1 MKNSF
6 LENLNQ
12 GVLGL
17 KPYEPGLPLEQT
29 QKKLGLEKV
38 IKLASNENPLGPS
51 PKALDLLKGQL
62 NSFSSDLNRYPDGNA
77 YDLKEAISKKYSV
90 DMNQITIGNGSNDLI
105 EFVSRCFLGEGKKA
119 IYSQHGFA
127 IYPLAIKSTGAVPI
141 KSKAKNWGH
150 DLELMKDLVDDKTK
164 LIFIASPN
172 NPTGTAKTLQEIKDF
187 LNNLPE
193 DILVFLDQAYFE
205 YIEGTEFDIPFSLID
220 DYPNLVIS
228 RSFSKAHGLAA
239 LRLGFCISN
248 PELSNYLNRVR
259 QPFNANSLALNLGKI
274 ALSDQEHIDKSV
286 KINSSGME
294 RVKMAFDSFNY
305 SYIESWGNF
314 ISFDSKQD
322 SDEAFQYFLKK
333 GVILRSLKV
342 YEMPQHLRVS
352 IGTEEEMDFFL
363 KVLEEYEKDLS
374 KK

>member
-1 MKNSF
+1 MKNLF

-172 NPTGTAKTLQEIKDF
+172 NPTGTAKTLKEIKDF

-314 ISFDSKQD
+314 ISFDAKQD

>member
-6 LENLNQ
+6 LKNLNQ

-17 KPYEPGLPLEQT
+17 KPYEPGLPLEHT
-29 QKKLGLEKV
+29 QKKLGLEKM
-38 IKLASNENPLGPS
+38 IKLASNENPFGPS

-77 YDLKEAISKKYSV
+77 FDLKEAISKKYSV
-90 DMNQITIGNGSNDLI
+90 DISQITIGNGSNDLI

-127 IYPLAIKSTGAVPI
+127 IYPLAIKSTGAIPI

-150 DLELMKDLVDDKTK
+150 DLELMTDLVDDKTK

-187 LNNLPE
+187 LKNLPE

-220 DYPNLVIS
+220 DHSNLVIS

-248 PELSNYLNRVR
+248 PELSDYLNRVR
-259 QPFNANSLALNLGKI
+259 QPFNTNSLALDLGKI

-286 KINSSGME
+286 MINSSGME
-294 RVKMAFDSFNY
+294 RVKRALNSFNY
-305 SYIESWGNF
+305 RYIESWGNF
-314 ISFDSKQD
+314 ISFDAKQD
-322 SDEAFQYFLKK
+322 SDVAFQYFLKK

-363 KVLEEYEKDLS
+363 KVFEEYEKDFS

>member
-205 YIEGTEFDIPFSLID
+205 YIEGTDFDIPFSLID

-248 PELSNYLNRVR
+248 PELSDYLNRVR

-286 KINSSGME
+286 KINSSGMD

-314 ISFDSKQD
+314 ISFDAKQD

>member
-6 LENLNQ
+6 LENLNS

-17 KPYEPGLPLEQT
+17 KPYEPGLPLEHT
-29 QKKLGLEKV
+29 QKKLGLKKM

-51 PKALDLLKGQL
+51 PKALDLLQGKL
-62 NSFSSDLNRYPDGNA
+62 NSFSSELNRYPDGNA
-77 YDLKEAISKKYSV
+77 YDLKEAISKKY
-90 DMNQITIGNGSNDLI
+90 DIDINQITVGNGSNDLI

-127 IYPLAIKSTGAVPI
+127 IYPLAIKATGAIPV

-150 DLELMKDLVDDKTK
+150 DLELMSDLVDEKTK
-164 LIFIASPN
+164 IVFIASPN
-172 NPTGTAKTLQEIKDF
+172 NPTGTAKTLKEIKDF
-187 LNNLPE
+187 LENLSN

-205 YIEGTEFDIPFSLID
+205 YIESTEFDIPFSLIKNH
-220 DYPNLVIS
+220 PNLVIS

-239 LRLGFCISN
+239 LRLGFCVSN
-248 PELSNYLNRVR
+248 PDLSDYLNRVR
-259 QPFNANSLALNLGKI
+259 QPFNANSLALDLGKI
-274 ALSDQEHIDKSV
+274 ALTDQEHISKSV

-294 RVKMAFDSFNY
+294 RVKNAFIKFDYNF
-305 SYIESWGNF
+305 IESWGNF
-314 ISFDSKQD
+314 ISFDAKQD
-322 SDEAFQYFLKK
+322 SDTAFQYFLEK

-363 KVLEEYEKDLS
+363 QVLEDYEKDLS

>member
-6 LENLNQ
+6 LENLNS

-17 KPYEPGLPLEQT
+17 KPYEPGLPLEHT
-29 QKKLGLEKV
+29 QKKLGLEKM

-51 PKALDLLKGQL
+51 PKALDLLQGKL
-62 NSFSSDLNRYPDGNA
+62 NSFSSELNRYPDGNA
-77 YDLKEAISKKYSV
+77 YDLKEAISKKYDIDV
-90 DMNQITIGNGSNDLI
+90 NQITIGNGSNDLI

-127 IYPLAIKSTGAVPI
+127 IYPLAIKATGAIPV

-150 DLELMKDLVDDKTK
+150 DLDLMSDLVDEKTK
-164 LIFIASPN
+164 IVFIASPN
-172 NPTGTAKTLQEIKDF
+172 NPTGTAKTFREIKDF
-187 LNNLPE
+187 LENLSN

-205 YIEGTEFDIPFSLID
+205 YIESTEFDIPFSLIKD
-220 DYPNLVIS
+220 HPNLVIS

-239 LRLGFCISN
+239 LRLGFCVSN
-248 PELSNYLNRVR
+248 PDLSDYLNRVR
-259 QPFNANSLALNLGKI
+259 QPFNANSLALDLGKI
-274 ALSDQEHIDKSV
+274 ALTDQEHISKSV
-286 KINSSGME
+286 KINSFGME
-294 RVKMAFDSFNY
+294 RVKNAFIKFDYNF
-305 SYIESWGNF
+305 IESWGNF
-314 ISFDSKQD
+314 ISFDAKQD
-322 SDEAFQYFLKK
+322 SDTAFQYFLEK

-342 YEMPQHLRVS
+342 YEMPHHLRVS

-363 KVLEEYEKDLS
+363 QVLEDYEKDLS

>member
-1 MKNSF
+1 MKNLF

-248 PELSNYLNRVR
+248 PELSDYLNRVR
-259 QPFNANSLALNLGKI
+259 QPFNANSLALDLGKI

-305 SYIESWGNF
+305 RYIESWGNF
-314 ISFDSKQD
+314 ISFDAKQD

>member
-1 MKNSF
+1 MKNLF

-62 NSFSSDLNRYPDGNA
+62 TSFSSDLNRYPDGNA

-248 PELSNYLNRVR
+248 PELSDYLNRVR
-259 QPFNANSLALNLGKI
+259 QPFNANSLALDLGKI

-294 RVKMAFDSFNY
+294 RVKTAFDSFNY

-314 ISFDSKQD
+314 ISFDAKQD
-322 SDEAFQYFLKK
+322 SDNAFQYFLKK

>member
-1 MKNSF
+1 MKNLF

-314 ISFDSKQD
+314 ISFDAKQD

>member
-6 LENLNQ
+6 LENLNS

-17 KPYEPGLPLEQT
+17 KPYEPGLPLEHT
-29 QKKLGLEKV
+29 QKKLGLEKM

-51 PKALDLLKGQL
+51 PKALDLLQGKL
-62 NSFSSDLNRYPDGNA
+62 NSFSSELNRYPDGNA
-77 YDLKEAISKKYSV
+77 YDLKEAISKKY
-90 DMNQITIGNGSNDLI
+90 DIDINQITIGNGSNDLI

-127 IYPLAIKSTGAVPI
+127 IYPLAIKATGAIPV

-150 DLELMKDLVDDKTK
+150 DLDLMLDLVDEKTK
-164 LIFIASPN
+164 IVFIASPN
-172 NPTGTAKTLQEIKDF
+172 NPTGTAKTLKEIKDF
-187 LNNLPE
+187 LENLSN

-205 YIEGTEFDIPFSLID
+205 YIESTEFDIPFSLIKD
-220 DYPNLVIS
+220 HPNLVIS

-239 LRLGFCISN
+239 LRLGFCVSN
-248 PELSNYLNRVR
+248 PDLSDYLNRVR
-259 QPFNANSLALNLGKI
+259 QPFNANSLALDLGKI
-274 ALSDQEHIDKSV
+274 ALTDQEHISKSV

-294 RVKMAFDSFNY
+294 RVKNAFIKFDYNF
-305 SYIESWGNF
+305 IESWGNF
-314 ISFDSKQD
+314 ISFDAKQD
-322 SDEAFQYFLKK
+322 SDTAFQYFLEK

-363 KVLEEYEKDLS
+363 QVLEDYEKDLS

>member
-6 LENLNQ
+6 LENLNS

-17 KPYEPGLPLEQT
+17 KPYEPGLPLEHT
-29 QKKLGLEKV
+29 QKKLGLEKM

-51 PKALDLLKGQL
+51 PKALDLLQGKL
-62 NSFSSDLNRYPDGNA
+62 NSFSSELNRYPDGNA
-77 YDLKEAISKKYSV
+77 YDLKEAISKKY
-90 DMNQITIGNGSNDLI
+90 DIDINQITIGNGSNDLI

-127 IYPLAIKSTGAVPI
+127 IYPLAIKATGAIPV

-150 DLELMKDLVDDKTK
+150 DLELMSDLVDEKTK
-164 LIFIASPN
+164 IVFIASPN
-172 NPTGTAKTLQEIKDF
+172 NPTGTAKTLKEIKDF
-187 LNNLPE
+187 LENLSN

-205 YIEGTEFDIPFSLID
+205 YIESTEFDIPFSLIKNH
-220 DYPNLVIS
+220 PNLVIS

-239 LRLGFCISN
+239 LRLGFCVSN
-248 PELSNYLNRVR
+248 PDLSDYLNRVR
-259 QPFNANSLALNLGKI
+259 QPFNANSLALDLGKI
-274 ALSDQEHIDKSV
+274 ALTDQEHISKSV

-294 RVKMAFDSFNY
+294 RVKNAFIKFDYNF
-305 SYIESWGNF
+305 IESWGNF
-314 ISFDSKQD
+314 ISFDAKQD
-322 SDEAFQYFLKK
+322 SDTAFQYFLEK

-363 KVLEEYEKDLS
+363 QVLEDYEKDLS

>member
-6 LENLNQ
+6 LENLNS

-17 KPYEPGLPLEQT
+17 KPYEPGLPLEHT
-29 QKKLGLEKV
+29 QKKLGLKKM

-51 PKALDLLKGQL
+51 PKALDLLQGKL
-62 NSFSSDLNRYPDGNA
+62 NSFSSELNRYPDGNA
-77 YDLKEAISKKYSV
+77 YDLKEAISKKY
-90 DMNQITIGNGSNDLI
+90 DIDINQITVGNGSNDLI

-127 IYPLAIKSTGAVPI
+127 IYPLAIKATGAIPV

-150 DLELMKDLVDDKTK
+150 DLELMSDLVDEKTK
-164 LIFIASPN
+164 IVFIASPN
-172 NPTGTAKTLQEIKDF
+172 NPTGTAKTLKEIKDF
-187 LNNLPE
+187 LENLSN

-205 YIEGTEFDIPFSLID
+205 YIESTEFDIPFSLIKNH
-220 DYPNLVIS
+220 PNLVIS

-239 LRLGFCISN
+239 LRLGFCVSN
-248 PELSNYLNRVR
+248 PDLSNYLNRVR
-259 QPFNANSLALNLGKI
+259 QPFNANSLALDLGKI
-274 ALSDQEHIDKSV
+274 ALTDQEHISKSV

-294 RVKMAFDSFNY
+294 RVKNAFIKFDYNF
-305 SYIESWGNF
+305 IESWGNF
-314 ISFDSKQD
+314 ISFDAKQD
-322 SDEAFQYFLKK
+322 SDTAFQYFLEK

-352 IGTEEEMDFFL
+352 IGTEDEMDFFL
-363 KVLEEYEKDLS
+363 QVLEDYEKDLS

>member
-17 KPYEPGLPLEQT
+17 QAYEPGLPLEHT
-29 QKKLGLEKV
+29 QKKLGLEKM

-51 PKALDLLKGQL
+51 PKALDLLQVKM
-62 NSFSSDLNRYPDGNA
+62 NSFSSELNRYPDGNA
-77 YDLKEAISKKYSV
+77 YDLKEAISKKYNV
-90 DMNQITIGNGSNDLI
+90 DLNQITIGNGSNDLI

-127 IYPLAIKSTGAVPI
+127 IYPLAIKATGAIPI

-150 DLELMKDLVDDKTK
+150 DLELMSNLIDDKTK
-164 LIFIASPN
+164 LVFIASPN
-172 NPTGTAKTLQEIKDF
+172 NPTGTAKTLTEIKDF
-187 LNNLPE
+187 LDNLSD

-205 YIEGTEFDIPFSLID
+205 YIEGSEFDIPFSLISD
-220 DYPNLVIS
+220 HPNLVIS

-239 LRLGFCISN
+239 LRLGFCVSN
-248 PELSNYLNRVR
+248 PELSDYLNRVR
-259 QPFNANSLALNLGKI
+259 QPFNANSLALDLGKI
-274 ALSDQEHIDKSV
+274 ALADQEHISKSI
-286 KINSSGME
+286 KINSDGMDK
-294 RVKMAFDSFNY
+294 VKKAFANLNY
-305 SYIESWGNF
+305 NFIESWGNF
-314 ISFDSKQD
+314 ISFDAKQD
-322 SDEAFQYFLKK
+322 SDVAFQYFLER

-352 IGTEEEMDFFL
+352 IGTEEEMNFFL
-363 KVLEEYEKDLS
+363 QVLEDYEKDLS

>member
-6 LENLNQ
+6 LENLNS

-17 KPYEPGLPLEQT
+17 KPYEPGLPLEHT
-29 QKKLGLEKV
+29 QKKLGLEKM

-51 PKALDLLKGQL
+51 PKALDLLQGKL
-62 NSFSSDLNRYPDGNA
+62 NSFSSELNRYPDGNA
-77 YDLKEAISKKYSV
+77 YDLKEAISKKY
-90 DMNQITIGNGSNDLI
+90 DIDINQITIGNGSNDLI

-127 IYPLAIKSTGAVPI
+127 IYPLAIKATGAIPV

-150 DLELMKDLVDDKTK
+150 DLELMSDLVDEKTK
-164 LIFIASPN
+164 IVFIASPN
-172 NPTGTAKTLQEIKDF
+172 NPTGTAKTLREIKDF
-187 LNNLPE
+187 LENLSN

-205 YIEGTEFDIPFSLID
+205 YIERTEFDIPFSLIRD
-220 DYPNLVIS
+220 HPNLVIS

-239 LRLGFCISN
+239 LRLGFCVSN
-248 PELSNYLNRVR
+248 PDLSDYLNRVR
-259 QPFNANSLALNLGKI
+259 QPFNANSLALDLGKI
-274 ALSDQEHIDKSV
+274 ALTDQEHISKSV

-294 RVKMAFDSFNY
+294 RVKNAFIKLDYNF
-305 SYIESWGNF
+305 IESWGNF
-314 ISFDSKQD
+314 ISFDAKQD
-322 SDEAFQYFLKK
+322 SDTAFQYFLKK

-363 KVLEEYEKDLS
+363 QVLEDYEKDLS

>member
-6 LENLNQ
+6 LENLNS

-17 KPYEPGLPLEQT
+17 KPYEPGLPLEHT
-29 QKKLGLEKV
+29 QKKLGLEKM

-51 PKALDLLKGQL
+51 PKALDLLQGKL
-62 NSFSSDLNRYPDGNA
+62 NSFSSELNRYPDGNA
-77 YDLKEAISKKYSV
+77 YDLKEAISKKY
-90 DMNQITIGNGSNDLI
+90 DIDINQITIGNGSNDLI

-127 IYPLAIKSTGAVPI
+127 IYPLAIKATGAIPV

-150 DLELMKDLVDDKTK
+150 DLELMSDLVDEETK
-164 LIFIASPN
+164 IVFIASPN
-172 NPTGTAKTLQEIKDF
+172 NPTGTAKTLTEIKDF
-187 LNNLPE
+187 LENLSN

-205 YIEGTEFDIPFSLID
+205 YIESTEFDIPFSLIKD
-220 DYPNLVIS
+220 HPNLVIS

-239 LRLGFCISN
+239 LRLGFCVSN
-248 PELSNYLNRVR
+248 PDLSDYLNRVR
-259 QPFNANSLALNLGKI
+259 QPFNANSLALDLGKI
-274 ALSDQEHIDKSV
+274 ALTDQEHISKSV

-294 RVKMAFDSFNY
+294 RVKKAFIKFDYNF
-305 SYIESWGNF
+305 IESWGNF
-314 ISFDSKQD
+314 ISFDAKQD
-322 SDEAFQYFLKK
+322 SDTAFQYFLEK

-363 KVLEEYEKDLS
+363 QVLEDYEKDLS

>member
-248 PELSNYLNRVR
+248 PELSDYLNRVR
-259 QPFNANSLALNLGKI
+259 QPFNANSLALDLGKI

-286 KINSSGME
+286 KINSSGMD

-314 ISFDSKQD
+314 ISFDAKQD
-322 SDEAFQYFLKK
+322 SDNAFQYFLKK

>member
-29 QKKLGLEKV
+29 QKKLGLKKI

-51 PKALDLLKGQL
+51 PKALDLLQEKM
-62 NSFSSDLNRYPDGNA
+62 NSFSSELNRYPDGNA
-77 YDLKEAISKKYSV
+77 YELKEAISKRYNV
-90 DMNQITIGNGSNDLI
+90 DPNQVTIGNGSNDLI
-105 EFVSRCFLGEGKKA
+105 EFVSRCFLGKGKKA

-127 IYPLAIKSTGAVPI
+127 IYPLAIKATGALPI

-150 DLELMKDLVDDKTK
+150 DLELMSDLIDNKTK
-164 LIFIASPN
+164 VIFIASPN
-172 NPTGTAKTLQEIKDF
+172 NPTGTAKTLSEINDF
-187 LNNLPE
+187 LEDVPE
-193 DILVFLDQAYFE
+193 DILVFLDQAYYE
-205 YIEGTEFDIPFSLID
+205 YIENTEFDIPFSLIN

-239 LRLGFCISN
+239 LRLGFCVSN
-248 PELSNYLNRVR
+248 PELSDYLNRVR
-259 QPFNANSLALNLGKI
+259 QPFNANTLALDLGKV

-286 KINSSGME
+286 KINTFGMD
-294 RVKMAFDSFNY
+294 RLKKTFTNLDYNF
-305 SYIESWGNF
+305 IESWGNF
-314 ISFDSKQD
+314 ISFDAKQD
-322 SDEAFQYFLKK
+322 SDVAFQYFLEK

-363 KVLEEYEKDLS
+363 QVFEDYEKDLS

>member
-1 MKNSF
+1 MKNLF

-314 ISFDSKQD
+314 ISFDAKQD
-322 SDEAFQYFLKK
+322 SDDAFQYFLKK

>member
-17 KPYEPGLPLEQT
+17 KPYEPGLPLEHT
-29 QKKLGLEKV
+29 QKKLGLEKM

-90 DMNQITIGNGSNDLI
+90 DINQITIGNGSNDLI

-127 IYPLAIKSTGAVPI
+127 IYPLAIKSTGAAPI

-150 DLELMKDLVDDKTK
+150 DLELMTDLLDDKTK

-187 LNNLPE
+187 LSNLPE

-248 PELSNYLNRVR
+248 PELSDYLNRVR
-259 QPFNANSLALNLGKI
+259 QPFNANSLALDLGKI
-274 ALSDQEHIDKSV
+274 ALLDQEHIDKSV

-294 RVKMAFDSFNY
+294 RVKTAFDSFNY

-314 ISFDSKQD
+314 ISFDAKQD
-322 SDEAFQYFLKK
+322 SDDAFQYFLKK

>member
-6 LENLNQ
+6 LENLNS

-17 KPYEPGLPLEQT
+17 KPYEPGLPLEHT
-29 QKKLGLEKV
+29 QKKLGLEKM

-51 PKALDLLKGQL
+51 PKALDLLQGKL
-62 NSFSSDLNRYPDGNA
+62 NSFSSELNRYPDGNA
-77 YDLKEAISKKYSV
+77 YDLKEAISKKY
-90 DMNQITIGNGSNDLI
+90 DIDINQITIGNGSNDLI

-127 IYPLAIKSTGAVPI
+127 IYPLAIKATGAIPV

-150 DLELMKDLVDDKTK
+150 DLDLMSDLVDENTK
-164 LIFIASPN
+164 IVFIASPN
-172 NPTGTAKTLQEIKDF
+172 NPTGTAKTLREIKDF
-187 LNNLPE
+187 LESLSN

-205 YIEGTEFDIPFSLID
+205 YIESTEFDIPFSLIKD
-220 DYPNLVIS
+220 HPNLVIS

-239 LRLGFCISN
+239 LRLGFCVSN
-248 PELSNYLNRVR
+248 PDLSDYLNRVR
-259 QPFNANSLALNLGKI
+259 QPFNANSLALDLGKI
-274 ALSDQEHIDKSV
+274 ALTDQEHISKSV

-294 RVKMAFDSFNY
+294 RVKNAFIKLDYNF
-305 SYIESWGNF
+305 IESWGNF
-314 ISFDSKQD
+314 ISFDAKQD
-322 SDEAFQYFLKK
+322 SDTAFQYFLEK

-363 KVLEEYEKDLS
+363 QVLEDYEKDLS

>member
-1 MKNSF
+1 MKNPF

-248 PELSNYLNRVR
+248 PELSDYLNRVR
-259 QPFNANSLALNLGKI
+259 QPFNANSLALDLGKI

-314 ISFDSKQD
+314 ISFDAKQD
-322 SDEAFQYFLKK
+322 SDNAFQYFLKK

>member
-17 KPYEPGLPLEQT
+17 KPYEPGLPLEHT
-29 QKKLGLEKV
+29 QKKLGLKKM

-51 PKALDLLKGQL
+51 PKALDFLKGQL

-90 DMNQITIGNGSNDLI
+90 DINQITIGNGSNDLI

-248 PELSNYLNRVR
+248 PELSDYLNRVR
-259 QPFNANSLALNLGKI
+259 QPFNANSLALDLGKI

-294 RVKMAFDSFNY
+294 RVKTAFDSFNY

-314 ISFDSKQD
+314 ISFDAKQD
-322 SDEAFQYFLKK
+322 SDDAFQYFLKK

-352 IGTEEEMDFFL
+352 IGTEEEIDFFL
-363 KVLEEYEKDLS
+363 KVFDEYEKDFS

>member
-6 LENLNQ
+6 LENLNS

-17 KPYEPGLPLEQT
+17 KPYEPGLPLEHT
-29 QKKLGLEKV
+29 QKKLGLEKM

-51 PKALDLLKGQL
+51 PKALDLLQGKL
-62 NSFSSDLNRYPDGNA
+62 NSFSSELNRYPDGNA
-77 YDLKEAISKKYSV
+77 YDLKEAISKKY
-90 DMNQITIGNGSNDLI
+90 DIDINQITIGNGSNDLI

-127 IYPLAIKSTGAVPI
+127 IYPLAIKATGAIPV

-150 DLELMKDLVDDKTK
+150 DLELMSDLVDEKTK
-164 LIFIASPN
+164 IVFIASPN
-172 NPTGTAKTLQEIKDF
+172 NPTGTAKTLREIKDF
-187 LNNLPE
+187 LENLSN

-205 YIEGTEFDIPFSLID
+205 YIESTEFDIPFSLIKD
-220 DYPNLVIS
+220 HPNLVIS

-239 LRLGFCISN
+239 LRLGFCVSN
-248 PELSNYLNRVR
+248 PDLSDYLNRVR
-259 QPFNANSLALNLGKI
+259 QPFNANSLALDLGKI
-274 ALSDQEHIDKSV
+274 ALTDQEHISKSV

-294 RVKMAFDSFNY
+294 RVKNAFIKFDYNF
-305 SYIESWGNF
+305 IESWGNF
-314 ISFDSKQD
+314 ISFDAKQD
-322 SDEAFQYFLKK
+322 SDTAFQYFLQK
-333 GVILRSLKV
+333 GIILRSLKV

-363 KVLEEYEKDLS
+363 QVLEDYEKDLS

>member
-12 GVLGL
+12 GILGL
-17 KPYEPGLPLEQT
+17 KPYEPGLPLEHT
-29 QKKLGLEKV
+29 QKKLGLEKM

-314 ISFDSKQD
+314 ISFDAKQD
-322 SDEAFQYFLKK
+322 SDDAFQYFLKK

>member
-6 LENLNQ
+6 LENLNS

-17 KPYEPGLPLEQT
+17 KPYEPGLPLEHT
-29 QKKLGLEKV
+29 QKKLGLKKM

-51 PKALDLLKGQL
+51 PKALNLLQGKL
-62 NSFSSDLNRYPDGNA
+62 NSFSSELNRYPDGNA
-77 YDLKEAISKKYSV
+77 YDLKEAISKKY
-90 DMNQITIGNGSNDLI
+90 DIDINQITIGNGSNDLI

-127 IYPLAIKSTGAVPI
+127 IYPLAIKATGAIPV

-150 DLELMKDLVDDKTK
+150 DLELMSDLVDEKTK
-164 LIFIASPN
+164 IVFIASPN
-172 NPTGTAKTLQEIKDF
+172 NPTGTAKTLKEIKDF
-187 LNNLPE
+187 LENLSN

-205 YIEGTEFDIPFSLID
+205 YIESTEFDIPFSLIKD
-220 DYPNLVIS
+220 HPNLVIS

-239 LRLGFCISN
+239 LRLGFCVSN
-248 PELSNYLNRVR
+248 PDLSDYLNRVR
-259 QPFNANSLALNLGKI
+259 QPFNANSLALDLGKI
-274 ALSDQEHIDKSV
+274 ALTDQEHISKSV

-294 RVKMAFDSFNY
+294 RVKNAFIKFDYNF
-305 SYIESWGNF
+305 IESWGNF
-314 ISFDSKQD
+314 ISFDAKQD
-322 SDEAFQYFLKK
+322 SDTAFQYFLEK

-363 KVLEEYEKDLS
+363 QVLEDYEKDLS

>member
-314 ISFDSKQD
+314 ISFDAKQD
-322 SDEAFQYFLKK
+322 SDDAFQYFLKK

>member
-1 MKNSF
+1 MKNPF

-248 PELSNYLNRVR
+248 PELSDYLNRVR
-259 QPFNANSLALNLGKI
+259 QPFNANSLALDLGKI

-286 KINSSGME
+286 KVNSSGME
-294 RVKMAFDSFNY
+294 RVKTAFDSFNY

-314 ISFDSKQD
+314 ISFDAKQD
-322 SDEAFQYFLKK
+322 SDVAFQYFLKK

>member
-6 LENLNQ
+6 LENLNS

-17 KPYEPGLPLEQT
+17 KPYEPGLPLEHT
-29 QKKLGLEKV
+29 QKKLGLEKM

-51 PKALDLLKGQL
+51 PKALDLLQGKL
-62 NSFSSDLNRYPDGNA
+62 NSFSSELNRYPDGNA
-77 YDLKEAISKKYSV
+77 YDLKEAISKKY
-90 DMNQITIGNGSNDLI
+90 DIDINQITIGNGSNDLI

-127 IYPLAIKSTGAVPI
+127 IYPLAIKATGAIPV

-150 DLELMKDLVDDKTK
+150 DLELMSDLVDEETK
-164 LIFIASPN
+164 IVFIASPN
-172 NPTGTAKTLQEIKDF
+172 NPTGTAKTLTEIKDF
-187 LNNLPE
+187 LENLSN

-205 YIEGTEFDIPFSLID
+205 YIESTEFDIPFSLIKD
-220 DYPNLVIS
+220 HPNLVIS

-239 LRLGFCISN
+239 LRLGFCVSN
-248 PELSNYLNRVR
+248 PDLSDYLNRVR
-259 QPFNANSLALNLGKI
+259 QPFNANSLALDLGKI
-274 ALSDQEHIDKSV
+274 ALTDQEHISKSV

-294 RVKMAFDSFNY
+294 RVKNAFIKFDYNF
-305 SYIESWGNF
+305 IESWGNF
-314 ISFDSKQD
+314 ISFDAKQD
-322 SDEAFQYFLKK
+322 SDTAFQYFLEK

-363 KVLEEYEKDLS
+363 QVLEDYEKDLS

>member
-6 LENLNQ
+6 LENLNS

-17 KPYEPGLPLEQT
+17 KPYEPGLPLEHT
-29 QKKLGLEKV
+29 QKKLGLKKM

-51 PKALDLLKGQL
+51 PKALDLLQGKL
-62 NSFSSDLNRYPDGNA
+62 NSFSSELNRYPDGNA
-77 YDLKEAISKKYSV
+77 YDLKEAISKKY
-90 DMNQITIGNGSNDLI
+90 DIDINQITIGNGSNDLI

-127 IYPLAIKSTGAVPI
+127 IYPLAIKATGAIPV

-150 DLELMKDLVDDKTK
+150 DLDLMSDLVDENTK
-164 LIFIASPN
+164 IVFIASPN
-172 NPTGTAKTLQEIKDF
+172 NPTGTAKTLREIKVF
-187 LNNLPE
+187 LESLSN

-205 YIEGTEFDIPFSLID
+205 YIENTEFDIPFSLIKD
-220 DYPNLVIS
+220 HPNLVIS

-239 LRLGFCISN
+239 LRLGFCVSN
-248 PELSNYLNRVR
+248 PDLSDYLNRVR
-259 QPFNANSLALNLGKI
+259 QPFNANSLALDLGKI
-274 ALSDQEHIDKSV
+274 ALTDKEHISKSV
-286 KINSSGME
+286 QINSSGME
-294 RVKMAFDSFNY
+294 RVKNAFIKLDYNF
-305 SYIESWGNF
+305 IESWGNF
-314 ISFDSKQD
+314 ISFDAKQD
-322 SDEAFQYFLKK
+322 SDIAFQYFLEK

-352 IGTEEEMDFFL
+352 IGTEEEMNFFL
-363 KVLEEYEKDLS
+363 QVLEDYEKDLS

>member
-1 MKNSF
+1 MKNLF

-51 PKALDLLKGQL
+51 PKALDLLKGKL

-248 PELSNYLNRVR
+248 PELSDYLNRVR
-259 QPFNANSLALNLGKI
+259 QPFNANSLALDLGKI

-294 RVKMAFDSFNY
+294 RVKTAFDSFNY

-314 ISFDSKQD
+314 ISFDAKQD
-322 SDEAFQYFLKK
+322 SDNAFQYFLKK

>member
-17 KPYEPGLPLEQT
+17 KPYEPGLPLEHT
-29 QKKLGLEKV
+29 QKKLGLEKM

-51 PKALDLLKGQL
+51 PKALDLLQGKI
-62 NSFSSDLNRYPDGNA
+62 NSFSSELNRYPDGNA
-77 YDLKEAISKKYSV
+77 FELKQAISKKYNV
-90 DMNQITIGNGSNDLI
+90 DAKQITIGNGSNDLI

-127 IYPLAIKSTGAVPI
+127 IYPLAIKATGAIPI

-150 DLELMKDLVDDKTK
+150 DLELMLDLIDDKTK
-164 LIFIASPN
+164 VIFIASPN
-172 NPTGTAKTLQEIKDF
+172 NPTGTAKTLEEIKNF
-187 LNNLPE
+187 LNSLNE
-193 DILVFLDQAYFE
+193 DILVFLDQAYYE
-205 YIEGTEFDIPFSLID
+205 YIEGSEFDIPFSLIED
-220 DYPNLVIS
+220 NPNLVIS

-239 LRLGFCISN
+239 LRLGFCVSN
-248 PELSNYLNRVR
+248 PELSDYLNRVR
-259 QPFNANSLALNLGKI
+259 QPFNANSLALDLGKI
-274 ALSDQEHIDKSV
+274 ALSDQEHIRKSV
-286 KINSSGME
+286 EINSSGMD
-294 RVKMAFDSFNY
+294 RIKKAFSNLDYNF
-305 SYIESWGNF
+305 IESWGNF
-314 ISFDSKQD
+314 ISFDAKQD
-322 SDEAFQYFLKK
+322 SDVAFQYFLEK

-363 KVLEEYEKDLS
+363 QVLEDYEKDLF

>member
-6 LENLNQ
+6 LENLNS

-17 KPYEPGLPLEQT
+17 KPYEPGLPLEHT
-29 QKKLGLEKV
+29 QKKLGLKKM

-51 PKALDLLKGQL
+51 PKALDLLQGKL
-62 NSFSSDLNRYPDGNA
+62 NSFSSELNRYPDGNA
-77 YDLKEAISKKYSV
+77 YDLKEAISKKY
-90 DMNQITIGNGSNDLI
+90 DIDINQITIGNGSNDLI

-127 IYPLAIKSTGAVPI
+127 IYPLAIKATGAIPV

-150 DLELMKDLVDDKTK
+150 DLDLMSDLVDENTK
-164 LIFIASPN
+164 IVFIASPN
-172 NPTGTAKTLQEIKDF
+172 NPTGTAKTLREIKDF
-187 LNNLPE
+187 LENLSN

-205 YIEGTEFDIPFSLID
+205 YIESTEFDIPFSLIKD
-220 DYPNLVIS
+220 HPNLVIS

-239 LRLGFCISN
+239 LRLGFCVSN
-248 PELSNYLNRVR
+248 PDLSDYLNRVR
-259 QPFNANSLALNLGKI
+259 QPFNANSLALDLGKI
-274 ALSDQEHIDKSV
+274 ALTDKEHISKSLQ
-286 KINSSGME
+286 INSSGME
-294 RVKMAFDSFNY
+294 RLKSAFIKLDYNF
-305 SYIESWGNF
+305 IESWGNF
-314 ISFDSKQD
+314 ISFDAKQD
-322 SDEAFQYFLKK
+322 SDTAFQYFLEK

-363 KVLEEYEKDLS
+363 QVLEDYEKDLS

>member
-205 YIEGTEFDIPFSLID
+205 YIEGTDFDIPFSLID

-314 ISFDSKQD
+314 ISFDAKQD
-322 SDEAFQYFLKK
+322 SDNAFQYFLKK

>member
-105 EFVSRCFLGEGKKA
+105 EFVSKCFLGEGKKA

-314 ISFDSKQD
+314 ISFDAKQD

>member
-127 IYPLAIKSTGAVPI
+127 IYPLAIKSTGAIPI

-150 DLELMKDLVDDKTK
+150 DLELMKDLVDEKTK

-172 NPTGTAKTLQEIKDF
+172 NPTGTAKTLKEIKDF

-248 PELSNYLNRVR
+248 PELSDYLNRVR
-259 QPFNANSLALNLGKI
+259 QPFNANSLALDLGKI

-294 RVKMAFDSFNY
+294 RVKTAFDSFNY

-314 ISFDSKQD
+314 ISFDAKQD
-322 SDEAFQYFLKK
+322 SDNAFQYFLKK

-363 KVLEEYEKDLS
+363 KVLEEYEKDFS

>member
-12 GVLGL
+12 GILGL

-141 KSKAKNWGH
+141 KSKAPHWGP
-150 DLELMKDLVDDKTK
+150 DLELMKALVDDKTK

-248 PELSNYLNRVR
+248 PELSDYLNRVR
-259 QPFNANSLALNLGKI
+259 QPFNANSLALDLGKI

-294 RVKMAFDSFNY
+294 RVKTAFDSFNY

-314 ISFDSKQD
+314 ISFDAKQD
-322 SDEAFQYFLKK
+322 SDNAFQYFLKK